1 MSDRQILY
9 DRIDLRDSLLNSKE
23 KGKLMALILKYK
35 KAFSLRDEIGH
46 CPNIKADIKV
56 IDDSSFFVRP
66 FLLSETDK
74 PFMDKQMEPLVSLG
88 ILSRNST
95 SHTSPVML
103 ITRKLTK
110 DKCPVVDFCLL
121 NTRILW
127 RNTSI
132 PLMTDVLNILGNSKC
147 ECLTCCDLKDAYH
160 SIPLTE
166 RSKEYC
172 GILPYFGSPI
182 CHYEVLP
189 MGIACAPQIWM
200 DYITMILNDLDHK
213 SKFIAIMDDLL
224 IHSSKHDHWE
234 LVETLLQTMIKN
246 GLKLSPKKCQFFK
259 TKLTYM
265 GNQFVIKNCTMTI
278 TPLKSRT
285 EAIQQIP
292 TPRTPK
298 ECKSFCGVVNYLSLF
313 CKDLQRLLHPIVQL
327 THKGRPF
334 LWGREQELAFDK
346 IKCQLQLPPIL
357 HLPHS
362 EERIILYL
370 DTSREGTGSSLWQV
384 QEGQPCLI
392 GYASK
397 TLPEACMHYSVT
409 ELEMTG
415 LLVNMGLWKSIICHR
430 EFDAAVDHASVAQI
444 LKAKAEPATTRIKNL
459 LERLAAYSF
468 NLYYVKGKDMILADY
483 LSHHRL
489 RDSDPNELIPISFYI
504 THPIG
509 PAPIKLSLFPIQTR
523 RSTRAA
529 GEAPP
534 PVHGANKGLDPHK
547 KPEHQRPST
556 LKEDPPSIPRPKG
569 TPRTKITAHKLL
581 ERSKNVQHQ
590 RPHPMGTVG
599 SPPPILPT
607 EGIGTV
613 PHC

>member
-1 MSDRQILY
+1 
-9 DRIDLRDSLLNSKE
+9 
-23 KGKLMALILKYK
+23 
-35 KAFSLRDEIGH
+35 
-46 CPNIKADIKV
+46 
-56 IDDSSFFVRP
+56 
-66 FLLSETDK
+66 
-74 PFMDKQMEPLVSLG
+74 
-88 ILSRNST
+88 
-95 SHTSPVML
+95 
-103 ITRKLTK
+103 
-110 DKCPVVDFCLL
+110 
-121 NTRILW
+121 
-127 RNTSI
+127 
-132 PLMTDVLNILGNSKC
+132 
-147 ECLTCCDLKDAYH
+147 
-160 SIPLTE
+160 
-166 RSKEYC
+166 
-172 GILPYFGSPI
+172 
-182 CHYEVLP
+182 
-189 MGIACAPQIWM
+189 MGIACTPQIWM

-224 IHSSKHDHWE
+224 IHSSKHEHWE

-265 GNQFVIKNCTMTI
+265 GNQFVIKNRTMTI

-292 TPRTPK
+292 TPHTPK

-313 CKDLQRLLHPIVQL
+313 CKDLQRLLRPIVQL
-327 THKGRPF
+327 TRKGRPF

-346 IKCQLQLPPIL
+346 IKCQLQLPPVL

-362 EERIILYL
+362 EGRIILYS

-384 QEGQPCLI
+384 QEGQPRLI

-397 TLPEACMHYSVT
+397 TLPEACMRYSVT

-415 LLVNMGLWKSIICHR
+415 LLVNMGLWKSIIRHH
-430 EFDAAVDHASVAQI
+430 EFDAAVDHAAVAQI

-483 LSHHRL
+483 LSCHRH

-504 THPIG
+504 TRPIG
-509 PAPIKLSLFPIQTR
+509 PAPVKLSLFPIQTGC
-523 RSTRAA
+523 STRAA

-547 KPEHQRPST
+547 KPEHQ
-556 LKEDPPSIPRPKG
+556 
-569 TPRTKITAHKLL
+569 
-581 ERSKNVQHQ
+581 
-590 RPHPMGTVG
+590 
-599 SPPPILPT
+599 
-607 EGIGTV
+607 
-613 PHC
+613 